1 MRPANGSPPFGC
13 YLRREQFLK
22 AIVTEDAPGRLS
34 QKLERIFEQH
44 YELIYRTAYSLTGS
58 TADAEDIVQ
67 TIFVRL
73 LAREL
78 PPDLSGTPER
88 YLYRA
93 AFNLSLNAIRDRK
106 RQVPT
111 DNIEAFDTGFSEDDA
126 QAEDLMDQRLH
137 EAIAAL
143 APAAAQ
149 IVILRYVHNYS
160 LPDIARMLGTTRST
174 VAVSLF
180 RSRAFEE
187 VPSWRAG
194 GRPSMKPEERKDN
207 LDQALG
213 RLGNVSTEVLEAA
226 RERIRHR
233 LKAGRRLI
241 VPRPPLPD
249 ATSASLAALHRPF
262 FAAGAVL
269 VCIAITIGAV
279 IRLSPG
285 TRDFSKTPPQ
295 SAAPRPQ
302 VAQLTVV
309 KPEVVKPDRPP
320 VETRLSAPSDHA
332 PVPAPSPEARFTLL
346 PPGDGRLILDRA
358 CGDCHRAAAVGTH
371 HFATRAEYAALVTRM
386 IGLGAPVSE
395 RDADVLVDYL
405 FDNLGI
411 KPQLPVESAG
421 RAILERACTTCH
433 SLNGIEK
440 YAYGSEDPYTELV
453 STMVS
458 YGAILSDEEKTTL
471 VQYLFATYGKR

>member
-1 MRPANGSPPFGC
+1 
-13 YLRREQFLK
+13 
-22 AIVTEDAPGRLS
+22 
-34 QKLERIFEQH
+34 
-44 YELIYRTAYSLTGS
+44 
-58 TADAEDIVQ
+58 
-67 TIFVRL
+67 
-73 LAREL
+73 
-78 PPDLSGTPER
+78 
-88 YLYRA
+88 
-93 AFNLSLNAIRDRK
+93 
-106 RQVPT
+106 
-111 DNIEAFDTGFSEDDA
+111 
-126 QAEDLMDQRLH
+126 
-137 EAIAAL
+137 
-143 APAAAQ
+143 
-149 IVILRYVHNYS
+149 
-160 LPDIARMLGTTRST
+160 
-174 VAVSLF
+174 
-180 RSRAFEE
+180 
-187 VPSWRAG
+187 
-194 GRPSMKPEERKDN
+194 MKPEERKDN